1 MPSFGDPEKTRN
13 VFCVVCKAKV
23 LEPLEEEQF
32 CFSHYMIYVESK
44 LLKFIKI
51 SRARPLTPVEK
62 QEIVQLVDENSR
74 RLLRASKEVN
84 GPKVWEQKKCSRL
97 LQRLFA
103 FRDATEMGM
112 ERPEMRVK
120 VT

>member
-44 LLKFIKI
+44 SLKSIKI
-51 SRARPLTPVEK
+51 SRARLLTPIEK
-62 QEIVQLVDENSR
+62 QEIVQLVDEHSR
-74 RLLRASKEVN
+74 RLLKASKQVN
-84 GPKVWEQKKCSRL
+84 GPKVWEQKNVPGCCSVYSPSEM
-97 LQRLFA
+97 LQKWEW
-103 FRDATEMGM
+103 RDP
-112 ERPEMRVK
+112 R
-120 VT
+120 